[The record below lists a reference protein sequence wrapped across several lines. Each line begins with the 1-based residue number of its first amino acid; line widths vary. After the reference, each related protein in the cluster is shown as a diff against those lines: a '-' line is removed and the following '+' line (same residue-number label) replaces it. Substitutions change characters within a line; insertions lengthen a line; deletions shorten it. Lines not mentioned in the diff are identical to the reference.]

1 MVDRGSGQSCPGRG
15 SRVSTTFSTV
25 FVTLQLRKSWVF
37 KGLGGLFEDV
47 GRNNKSSG
55 SIYVT
60 MNLLDIKEFGTIDAE
75 NDKRLLDYFVKSNS
89 LERIQDYNKS
99 IIIGR
104 KGTGKTA
111 IYKFLENEETE
122 HVASLLFRDY
132 PWKVHDKFKNSIVT
146 EKESYVNSWLFL
158 IYIEL
163 IKLTVKDK
171 KSYSWWKKERRAV
184 RKLEKWLKRNW
195 GSSDFNHKKT
205 MNPGGKGYHFNFEP
219 KVLGNS
225 LGSLSST
232 FKEDD
237 QLGNTLTEINKKLED
252 IILKL
257 AKFDK
262 KYILLFDELDL
273 GYDPN
278 DDAYL
283 MRIIGLLLAA
293 YFCYSNLNRNIRVYL
308 FLRSDIFE
316 LIEFQDK
323 NKIRDN
329 LVEVLNWNYIDET
342 DNLSLKSI
350 VSKRIE
356 ENTGARFSGFN
367 ENWNLVFEDQNIGS
381 NQKKWNYISD
391 RTFLRPRDYI
401 KFLNL
406 SLEAAKK
413 RIKSLKEGD
422 EMKNQIINKDIHEIK
437 RDFSEYLYIEL
448 KDEVIA
454 KYPNFDSYLEVLRD
468 LHSTTFT
475 LDDFNLSSDSVRK
488 RYNLTESN
496 SDILERLYEF
506 SIIGFYKPG
515 GGGYGGSTYCFKYT
529 DPNITFNPRG
539 SKYQIHSGFKEYL
552 ELVG

>member
-1 MVDRGSGQSCPGRG
+1 
-15 SRVSTTFSTV
+15 
-25 FVTLQLRKSWVF
+25 
-37 KGLGGLFEDV
+37 
-47 GRNNKSSG
+47 
-55 SIYVT
+55 
-60 MNLLDIKEFGTIDAE
+60 MNLIKIKDFGTIDAE
-75 NDKRLLDYFVKSNS
+75 NDKRLLEYFVKSNS
-89 LERIQDYNKS
+89 LKRIQDYEKS
-99 IIIGR
+99 IVIGR

-111 IYKFLENEETE
+111 IYKFLENEESQ
-122 HVASLLFRDY
+122 HVAPLLFRDY

-146 EKESYVNSWLFL
+146 EKESFVNSWLFL
-158 IYIEL
+158 IYVEV
-163 IKLTVKDK
+163 IKLIVSSK
-171 KSYSWWKKERRAV
+171 KSYKWWGKERRAV

-195 GSSDFNHKKT
+195 GSSTFNHKKT
-205 MNPGGKGYHFNFEP
+205 MNPMGKSYVFSFEP

-237 QLGNTLTEINKKLED
+237 QLGNTLSEINKKLED
-252 IILKL
+252 VTLKL
-257 AKFDK
+257 VRDDK

-273 GYDPN
+273 GYGPN
-278 DDAYL
+278 DEAYL
-283 MRIIGLLLAA
+283 TRIIGLLLAA
-293 YFCYSNLNRNIRVYL
+293 YYSYSNLNKNIRVYI

-356 ENTGARFSGFN
+356 ENTGAQFSGFN

-401 KFLNL
+401 KYLNL

-413 RIKSLKEGD
+413 RIRSSKED
-422 EMKNQIINKDIHEIK
+422 EVKNQIINKDMHEIK

-454 KYPNFDSYLEVLRD
+454 KYSNFDTYLEVLRD

-475 LDDFNLSSDSVRK
+475 LEDFNVSGDSVRK

-496 SDILERLYEF
+496 SDMLERLYEF

-539 SKYQIHSGFKEYL
+539 AKYQIHSGFKEYL
-552 ELVG
+552 ELVGQ